1 MVIMIQLA
9 DVWPEIIP
17 ANQKGFVPGR
27 QMVDH
32 LLQARAEWERL
43 PDRTMVAVC
52 FQRAW
57 TPSPSPCTWGCP

>member
-1 MVIMIQLA
+1 MIQLA

-57 TPSPSPCTWGCP
+57 